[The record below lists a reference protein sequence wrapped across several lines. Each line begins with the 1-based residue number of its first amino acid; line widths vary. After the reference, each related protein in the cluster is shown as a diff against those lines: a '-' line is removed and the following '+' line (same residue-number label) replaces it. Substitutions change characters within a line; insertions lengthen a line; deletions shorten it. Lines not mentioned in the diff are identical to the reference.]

1 MLVDKIK
8 KLDKHEQKA
17 VLTRLRGKV
26 QASIIDDKYN
36 RKIADGFVLLADRI
50 QKIKKDIVDNDKILS
65 KRVNTKIDKHDFE
78 IERDNLVQ
86 LVESKWGEVLQDIN
100 RIEGDLNESRQKFGE
115 RIVGIN
121 LDDRQQ
127 DNRIEGLESRLDE
140 LQESFIEYGNHKH
153 NYYANNERVEGLA
166 RALVEIG
173 SALQRL
179 EATISSQ
186 RTLVEIEA
194 GDGIEVIKIDT
205 AQGVKYIIKNTR
217 KGNQV
222 AVLNGSSGGGGGGA
236 LQETAIK
243 GVTNEFT
250 STNRFGVSGNFVQIT
265 WDGEFTLEGQ
275 STRYDDIVFEMTPA
289 RRGAL
294 TKPDWDDV
302 NLGLLFPRNDTSEYV
317 DIVVQFPHRW
327 KEGSI
332 IYPHVHCVQGS
343 TLQAVFKMDYKW
355 YSLGA
360 TIPLG
365 ATTYVMDQYALTY
378 DGGATISNIIHNSGI
393 TGGDRTISSI
403 MKLRLY
409 RDDNVYPGDMLVDQ
423 FDIHIEVDS
432 FGSKD
437 EYIK

>member
-127 DNRIEGLESRLDE
+127 DNLIEGLESRLDE

-236 LQETAIK
+236 SIHNDLTGIQGGTLLEYYHMDLYSNTKELSWRTGGTVVRGVSDNYIRYVISG
-243 GVTNEFT
+243 GVTTGVTRNSAMYIIRSEDYKFAIDL
-250 STNRFGVSGNFVQIT
+250 NRGVSDNY
-265 WDGEFTLEGQ
+265 LQ
-275 STRYDDIVFEMTPA
+275 SWGVTE
-289 RRGAL
+289 L
-294 TKPDWDDV
+294 
-302 NLGLLFPRNDTSEYV
+302 
-317 DIVVQFPHRW
+317 
-327 KEGSI
+327 
-332 IYPHVHCVQGS
+332 
-343 TLQAVFKMDYKW
+343 
-355 YSLGA
+355 
-360 TIPLG
+360 
-365 ATTYVMDQYALTY
+365 
-378 DGGATISNIIHNSGI
+378 
-393 TGGDRTISSI
+393 
-403 MKLRLY
+403 
-409 RDDNVYPGDMLVDQ
+409 
-423 FDIHIEVDS
+423 
-432 FGSKD
+432 
-437 EYIK
+437 